1 MQRHTV
7 ALHGGGALLDDI
19 DNLAVKWVAKG
30 DVADEAALEEGEG
43 ADALGAVDDLVGDHK
58 VHGLDLLLEGA
69 DGAEGDDAAH
79 ANVPQGGDVGAGGHL
94 VRRELVVGAVTG
106 EEGDRDAIVLED
118 EDRGRG
124 LSPGRLGVQL
134 GDRRVAIDLV
144 EASTADDG
152 DMDRSYRSGRV
163 RIFEVIVM
171 DVA

>member
-19 DNLAVKWVAKG
+19 DNLAVKRVAKG

-94 VRRELVVGAVTG
+94 VRRELVVGAVAG
-106 EEGDRDAIVLED
+106 EEGNRDAVVLED

-124 LSPGRLGVQL
+124 LAPGRLGVQL
-134 GDRRVAIDLV
+134 GDGRVAIDLV
-144 EASTADDG
+144 EASTANDG

-163 RIFEVIVM
+163 RIFEVIVTI
-171 DVA
+171 VA